1 MTYTNYKLSLQPLFS
16 VLFCQTS
23 DEFVALMN
31 GYKQNLTRKE
41 CGKYQVPLNIEL
53 SDLPASVDWRS
64 KGYVTEVKDQVCCLT
79 LQKYCLHIL
88 TDFKSNTWKS
98 TLIYVSKRSQTD
110 HSGYMLKSVPL

>member
-1 MTYTNYKLSLQPLFS
+1 MVYFIP
-16 VLFCQTS
+16 QTS

-64 KGYVTEVKDQVCCLT
+64 KGYVTEVKDQVRYFDHAPWRIQGGLRVT
-79 LQKYCLHIL
+79 L
-88 TDFKSNTWKS
+88 N
-98 TLIYVSKRSQTD
+98 
-110 HSGYMLKSVPL
+110 PLPAPV